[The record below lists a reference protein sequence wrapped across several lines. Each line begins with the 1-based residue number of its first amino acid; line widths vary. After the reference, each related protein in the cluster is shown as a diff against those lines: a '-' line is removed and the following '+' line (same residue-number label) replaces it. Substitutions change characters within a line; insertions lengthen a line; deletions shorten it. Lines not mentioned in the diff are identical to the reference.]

1 MDYASNKK
9 EDLDL
14 ETRAYKTV
22 VGKKRENKSCSCTV
36 PNGLK

>member
-1 MDYASNKK
+1 MRMDYASNKK

-22 VGKKRENKSCSCTV
+22 VGKKREI
-36 PNGLK
+36 